1 MVLSSIYSISTTI
14 YNYLTG
20 YVKVKCSNC
29 DRDLLM
35 YYKDIIP
42 NIEISCSHGCTF
54 ELYNK
59 YCKTREQK

>member
-1 MVLSSIYSISTTI
+1 MVLSSIYSISATI

-29 DRDLLM
+29 ERELLM

-42 NIEISCSHGCTF
+42 KVEISCSHGCTF

-59 YCKTREQK
+59 YCKTREEK